1 MIPKSEAAKPGDWT
15 CTGCSRVNF
24 SRRYVCFHCKKAK
37 PHTEGEEWE
46 DHVEAVTAAAAAEAV
61 VEEHRPAPV
70 SPVAQVL
77 ASPQSPGTPG
87 SPPLPASAGPDAVTS
102 ALQAL
107 VRAHDAATLLEAM
120 RSAAAC
126 GEVLAPALAAAHD
139 RLRRLESEQSA
150 LTQVLRPLVAA
161 EGPLSGEPCSG
172 RSSVEEGCL
181 GNGT

>member
-1 MIPKSEAAKPGDWT
+1 MDRRVGDWECPACHVNNFRGRMACFRCGKSRPPHTIPKSEAAKPGDWT

-87 SPPLPASAGPDAVTS
+87 SSPLPGQRRGAILIAAPPAGPVGTEPAPSPSNSGS
-102 ALQAL
+102 ALAKT
-107 VRAHDAATLLEAM
+107 AAP
-120 RSAAAC
+120 R
-126 GEVLAPALAAAHD
+126 
-139 RLRRLESEQSA
+139 
-150 LTQVLRPLVAA
+150 
-161 EGPLSGEPCSG
+161 
-172 RSSVEEGCL
+172 
-181 GNGT
+181 